1 LLDGRNEDNQRTDR
15 GNYAWGPVKRPTKH
29 SQFKYGSQ
37 HICHGLGEEFLIAL
51 GGVSPNKNCWIMK
64 SDPDGYGG
72 IAKNWKLVQ
81 GHTNDPENGIAVCYN
96 P

>member
-1 LLDGRNEDNQRTDR
+1 
-15 GNYAWGPVKRPTKH
+15 
-29 SQFKYGSQ
+29 
-37 HICHGLGEEFLIAL
+37 L